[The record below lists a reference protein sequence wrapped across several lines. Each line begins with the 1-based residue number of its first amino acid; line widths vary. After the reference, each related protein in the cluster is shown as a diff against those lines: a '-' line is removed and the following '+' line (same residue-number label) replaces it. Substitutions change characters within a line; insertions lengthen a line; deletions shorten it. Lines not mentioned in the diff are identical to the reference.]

1 MTDGSPPFS
10 GAYRPL
16 GSLAPLVGQNPNGNW
31 KLVVS
36 DIAADGNVGTLVDWS
51 LDITMSQAE
60 PSTTTDADGRYL
72 FAFGGSGT
80 HLIREIPQDGYV
92 PTAAPEGF
100 EVTASVGTPIV
111 DLDFGNNEPA
121 VVGRYLFYNQ
131 SKFDGNN
138 PAIGAADDAAIATD
152 KVAYLADTG
161 LATFANVSSYY
172 RGINGVMVDLAGG
185 GNPLTAD
192 DFVFRIGTDND
203 PANWQLAP
211 PPSAVSV
218 RPGAGAGGSD
228 RIEITW
234 ENGAIKQTWLEI
246 TVKGNDA
253 RGGFNLNT
261 TLPASDVFY
270 FGNRIGD
277 AGNDGP
283 IAAVTNATDEIAA
296 RVNPGFLVGITN
308 RYDYNRDSLVN
319 AFDQIIARVN
329 GGLLLMLDLAPRRA
343 PQPAPTAAPTAGVAS
358 ALAMVASGSPQLFS
372 ARPVEHVLPPV
383 AMPERG
389 SRSATQHAP
398 PAPARAD
405 ALFESLADDE
415 TEFGWQGDLLADL
428 AESV

>member
-1 MTDGSPPFS
+1 MPT
-10 GAYRPL
+10 GA
-16 GSLAPLVGQNPNGNW
+16 
-31 KLVVS
+31 
-36 DIAADGNVGTLVDWS
+36 D
-51 LDITMSQAE
+51 
-60 PSTTTDADGRYL
+60 L

-80 HLIREIPQDGYV
+80 HLIREIPQDGYL

-100 EVTASVGTPIV
+100 EVSASVGSAV
-111 DLDFGNNEPA
+111 SDLNFGNNHPG

-211 PPSAVSV
+211 PPSTVSV

-253 RGGFNLNT
+253 RGGFDLNT

-283 IAAVTNATDEIAA
+283 IAAVTNATDEIAV

-329 GGLLLMLDLAPRRA
+329 GGLLLMLDLGAGPAHRNRRRRQPRRQGWPRPWRWLRPVRRSCSA
-343 PQPAPTAAPTAGVAS
+343 LARSNTCCLRWQCPSAVHAARRNTPHPRRPAPTPCSNPWRTTKRNSAGKEICWSIWPTVCNRTATGCNRAAGR
-358 ALAMVASGSPQLFS
+358 F
-372 ARPVEHVLPPV
+372 
-383 AMPERG
+383 
-389 SRSATQHAP
+389 
-398 PAPARAD
+398 
-405 ALFESLADDE
+405 
-415 TEFGWQGDLLADL
+415 
-428 AESV
+428 